1 MTTAYPAATTDPRSA
16 NHGTPV
22 ALPQLIVEHVPA
34 TPAEGLGPCSEC
46 PEHGSIADGVLLV
59 GYHSATLQIKVT
71 EAVCLA
77 CLPALTA
84 MLQDSGVDQVTVE
97 IPTPCYK
104 VKTQTVDRLHYER
117 DVLIRRLVVE
127 RVRHNVI
134 WAQQRFACTQQ
145 MLWRIARGDFDPF
158 AGVSVFV
165 PDTEPW

>member
-1 MTTAYPAATTDPRSA
+1 MTAAYNAPAVIGSSTI
-16 NHGTPV
+16 HGTRI
-22 ALPQLIVEHVPA
+22 ALQVGHIPA
-34 TPAEGLGPCSEC
+34 PTDGLGPCGEC

-59 GYHSATLQIKVT
+59 GYHSATLQIRVT
-71 EAVCLA
+71 EAVCLT

-84 MLQDSGVDQVTVE
+84 TLQDYGVERVSVALPSPCFDMNTPQVA
-97 IPTPCYK
+97 
-104 VKTQTVDRLHYER
+104 RLHHER

-158 AGVSVFV
+158 AGVSMFI
-165 PDTEPW
+165 PDDEPW